1 MGNEEDVIMKI
12 RRRVVVL
19 LLILVSIASFDVGAL
34 LGGIA
39 SRPAVS
45 VPVIAREQVSQGTA
59 LFQHLGGAW
68 R

>member
-1 MGNEEDVIMKI
+1 MKI
-12 RRRVVVL
+12 RRRIVAL

-39 SRPAVS
+39 SRPAVAI
-45 VPVIAREQVSQGTA
+45 PVVAKEQVGQGTG
-59 LFQHLGGAW
+59 LFQHLEGTW